1 MTTPLHGTRPSQL
14 PLELPVEPAQERDD
28 LIVSRANALAV
39 DLIDSWPRWPGTV
52 VVLAGPA
59 GSGKS
64 HIARAWSAISGAQV
78 MEMASLDTDSPPPG
92 ARLVLEDASAG
103 TIPQQALFHVLNH
116 VRAEGGHC
124 IITSRQWPAQWGVT
138 LPDLASRLRASQ
150 LVELSEP
157 DDALLCAVMVKLFA
171 DRQVAAPPQV
181 VSFLATRMER
191 SLDAAQRI
199 VAGIDRLALARG
211 GRITRN
217 IAAEVLRGDGGA
229 TD

>member
-1 MTTPLHGTRPSQL
+1 MTTPMHGARPSQL
-14 PLELPVEPAQERDD
+14 PLELPVEAAQERDD

-39 DLIDSWPRWPGTV
+39 DLIDSWPRWPGSV
-52 VVLAGPA
+52 VVLAGPP

-64 HIARAWSAISGAQV
+64 HLARAWSVMSGAQV
-78 MEMASLDTDSPPPG
+78 MEMAALDTASPPPG
-92 ARLVLEDASAG
+92 ARLVLEDAAAG
-103 TIPQQALFHVLNH
+103 MIPEQALFHVLNH
-116 VRAEGGHC
+116 VRSEGGHC
-124 IITSRQWPAQWGVT
+124 IITSRQWPSQWGVT

-150 LVELSEP
+150 LVELAEP
-157 DDALLCAVMVKLFA
+157 DDALLCAVLVKLFA

-181 VSFLATRMER
+181 ISFLSARMER

-217 IAAEVLRGDGGA
+217 IASEVLRAEGGA

>member
-1 MTTPLHGTRPSQL
+1 MTTPHDSAGPSQL

-39 DLIDSWPRWPGTV
+39 DLIDSWPRWPGSV
-52 VVLAGPA
+52 VVLAGPP

-64 HIARAWSAISGAQV
+64 HLARAWSAMSGAQV
-78 MEMASLDTDSPPPG
+78 MEMAALDADTPPPG
-92 ARLVLEDASAG
+92 ARLVLEDAAAG
-103 TIPQQALFHVLNH
+103 AIPEHALFHVLNH

-150 LVELSEP
+150 VVELAEP

-181 VSFLATRMER
+181 ISFLAARMER
-191 SLDAAQRI
+191 SLEAAQRI

-217 IAAEVLRGDGGA
+217 IAAEVLRAEGGA